1 MRVLIAGGGT
11 GGHFY
16 PALALIERLRR
27 EDPTVRIAYAGTRRG
42 IEARLLPSY
51 PYVRFFPI
59 HGRGLVRGGWLGNV
73 SAFLQLLLG
82 FLEALVIYVR
92 FRPRIVIGMGSYS
105 SFAPVFLGAVL
116 GRLLPIRTLIH
127 EQNAVPGLA
136 NRILSRF
143 VDAVLVSFQRTRSDF
158 PRARRVVVTGTP
170 VRAEFFRARRT
181 EDVYRRFGLDPNRRT
196 VLVFGGSLGSARLV
210 DGILRAKEELGDRMQ
225 VLLVLGGATDEDP
238 IRCEL
243 DRVGIQNIVVR
254 RYIERMGEAF
264 AIADLVVARAGAT
277 TIAEIAA
284 CGKPAILVPWGGA
297 ADGHQWENA
306 RLLEAEEGCTVAD
319 EDAIVDGGLV
329 DLIRRLVSDDAALA
343 RLARNA
349 RRSGRRDADALIMGE
364 IRFQMRGAG
373 A

>member
-143 VDAVLVSFQRTRSDF
+143 VDAVLVSFSRTRSDF

-170 VRAEFFRARRT
+170 VRAEFFRAKKT
-181 EDVYRRFGLDPNRRT
+181 EDAYRRFGLDPNRRT

-225 VLLVLGGATDEDP
+225 VLLVLGASANEGA
-238 IRCEL
+238 IREEL
-243 DRVGIQNIVVR
+243 EQAGIRNIAVC
-254 RYIERMGEAF
+254 RYIERMWEAF
-264 AIADLVVARAGAT
+264 AIADLIVSRAGAT

-284 CGKPAILVPWGGA
+284 CGKPAVLIPWNGA
-297 ADGHQWENA
+297 AEGHQWLNA
-306 RLLEAEEGCTVAD
+306 RLLEEEEACTVAD
-319 EDAIVDGGLV
+319 EDVIVDGGLAR
-329 DLIRRLVSDDAALA
+329 LIRRLLNDERALN

-349 RRSGRRDADALIMGE
+349 RRSGRHDADALIMGE
-364 IRFQMRGAG
+364 IRFQMRGVG